1 MKTLGAFLA
10 GVALACVAG
19 ALLWAWHASDDR
31 IRSTQLTSLRAQ
43 VATLQHDLDAAQA
56 RAGAVEAAANEAA
69 RQRAAVP
76 ARAPGQRPEPAPPA
90 PAPAAP
96 TAAAP
101 DRATWDATAAGAL
114 ESEIAQRFGE
124 SLDPAQKAFLVAT
137 LARARDASRHLNDT
151 PVNPA
156 DPASIRE
163 HAAQRE
169 ALLQADQAFRKEVG
183 MGISTFVQGLSGDK
197 IEEAFPPE
205 PAR

>member
-1 MKTLGAFLA
+1 VKTVAAFLA
-10 GVALACVAG
+10 GVALACTVA

-31 IRSTQLTSLRAQ
+31 IRATQLTGLRAQ

-56 RAGAVEAAANEAA
+56 RVAAVEAAANQAS
-69 RQRAAVP
+69 RRRAAVP
-76 ARAPGQRPEPAPPA
+76 ARAPERRPEPAPPA
-90 PAPAAP
+90 PATAAP
-96 TAAAP
+96 KAAAP

-114 ESEIAQRFGE
+114 ESEIAQRFGLA
-124 SLDPAQKAFLVAT
+124 LDPAQKSFLVAT

-169 ALLQADQAFRKEVG
+169 ALLQADQAFRKQVG

-197 IEEAFPPE
+197 IEEAFPPD